1 MANPIPLADLL
12 DLAPEM
18 ARSLGPSAILIAL
31 QAPPPVNLL
40 KYRDDFAG
48 FCRDILDVQLTPDQ
62 IDIAT
67 ATKTRPC
74 RLKINSGH
82 NIGKTFLAAC
92 LCLWRFYTR
101 RNAVVITTAPT
112 ERDVKHLLWTE
123 MRILHRKAKVP
134 LPNFFATSDARM
146 FDHEEH
152 WAEGYVSRRG
162 ELFQGRH
169 RFSMTFVFDECE
181 LIDPPFWLVTNT
193 MYQPDQDHIWFVIGN
208 PTTTSSQSYLEDFAR
223 APDGSAKWQLFT
235 LSCLNHPN
243 VLAQLR
249 GEKPPIPNAVT
260 LGQVEQWLTDWTD
273 KVPAGDKLP
282 HDVEWP
288 PGSGQWHRPGPSF
301 LSRVQGKRPD
311 QGVDTVWSVTAF
323 EMMLATAVPVRERL
337 NAAWAARTGVTIGV
351 DPAAYG
357 DDDSAIHVRIGG
369 VSVAAESHNGWGPE
383 KVAARV
389 KELSSDF
396 ARYYNALAFTP
407 RPPIEPEDVQTIFES
422 DGGYGVGPYSHRKQF
437 RRWYL
442 ISAGGKATVLMP
454 DGKPMYDMMRSQLW
468 CEAAKRALAGGLH
481 LAVSPTL
488 TQATVEKLRKE
499 LLAATY
505 ATRNK
510 VRCVESKKDMKG
522 RLGRSPDNGDALLI
536 SLADVKH
543 FLPSV
548 VTRGEED

>member
-1 MANPIPLADLL
+1 MAHPIPLADLI

-40 KYRDDFAG
+40 KYKDDFGG
-48 FCRDILDVQLTPDQ
+48 FCEEVLGVQLTPQ
-62 IDIAT
+62 QLEIGNALPGRV
-67 ATKTRPC
+67 KV
-74 RLKINSGH
+74 NSGH
-82 NIGKTFLAAC
+82 GTGKTFLAAC
-92 LCLWRFYTR
+92 LVLFWIYTR
-101 RNAVVITTAPT
+101 KNAVVVTTAPT
-112 ERDVKHLLWTE
+112 KKDVEDLLWTE
-123 MRILHRKAKVP
+123 IRILHGRAKVKLADYFIGP
-134 LPNFFATSDARM
+134 SAPEM
-146 FDHEEH
+146 FDTEEH
-152 WAEGYVSRRG
+152 WAKGYTARKG
-162 ELFQGRH
+162 ESFQGRH
-169 RFSMTFVFDECE
+169 RQSMLFVFDESE
-181 LIDPPFWLVTNT
+181 GVDPPYWLTTNT
-193 MYQPDQDHIWFVIGN
+193 MYQPDQDHGWLVIGN

-223 APDGSAKWQLFT
+223 APDGSPKWRLFT
-235 LSCLNHPN
+235 LSALDHPN

-357 DDDSAIHVRIGG
+357 SDDTGIHVRIGG

-389 KELSSDF
+389 KELSSAF
-396 ARYYNALAFTP
+396 AHYYNALAFTP
-407 RPPIEPEDVQTIFES
+407 RPPIEPEDVMTIFES
-422 DGGYGVGPYSHRKQF
+422 DGGYGVGPHSHRKQF
-437 RRWYL
+437 RRWVL
-442 ISAGGKATVLMP
+442 VSAGGSATVLMP
-454 DGKPMYDMMRSQLW
+454 GGNPIYNNMRSQLW

-481 LAVSPTL
+481 LAVSPTF
-488 TQATVEKLRKE
+488 TQATVEKLRVE

-510 VRCVESKKDMKG
+510 VRCVEPKIDMKG
-522 RLGRSPDNGDALLI
+522 RLGRSPDNGDAFLI

-548 VTRGEED
+548 VTKGDDD